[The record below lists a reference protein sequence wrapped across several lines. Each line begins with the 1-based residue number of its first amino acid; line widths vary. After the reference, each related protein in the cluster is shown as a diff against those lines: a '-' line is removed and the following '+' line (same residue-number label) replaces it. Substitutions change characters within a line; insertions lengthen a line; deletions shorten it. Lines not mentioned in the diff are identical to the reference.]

1 MKQPIAAVPFTTAA
15 ARPRTA
21 RMGLLV
27 LMVACLTF
35 LAGCV
40 AAPQPRMDRAATL
53 PPPQAAASIADDSKS
68 IESTPP
74 PKVPPK
80 LYQGTGQ
87 LINAPAAAL
96 PAPNRGAE
104 PAGETT
110 FNFEGESLQA
120 VVKAILGD
128 LLQKNYV
135 IAPGVQGTVTLATPS
150 PVNASQAMSLLEM
163 VLGWNNARM
172 IWADGRYNIVPAD
185 QALVSGNLGPHTGPI
200 GNARGYEVRAVP
212 LRYISATEMEKLLK
226 PYARP
231 SAIVNVDAARN
242 LIVLAGTRDELAN
255 YLRTVQI
262 FDVDWLAGMS
272 VGVFPLQETDATHM
286 VTSLEKVFGEQ
297 SKTPVAGMFRF
308 MPLEGINA
316 VLVITPQPKY
326 LDEIKTWI
334 DRLDAGDGQTARLYV
349 YEVKNVKAADLS
361 NQIGSLF
368 GIQVQEQSSTPP
380 ASTMPGLSPVQIS
393 SYGSNNGVPSTAQTF
408 GSGISGMSG
417 GGYAGGGY
425 AGAGGNY
432 SGGRGGNFATGAR
445 GMLGGRTGGMN
456 GGGNGQGDGSGV
468 SITSVEDSNSILVR
482 ATPAQWESIR
492 RAIDRLDTMP
502 LQVHIE
508 AQVIEVNLTGD
519 LQYGVS
525 WYFRNSIPPFAPG
538 TVVKGKG
545 WQTLGGSIL
554 PDTDPNNPGAQFTF
568 FGHGALA
575 VVRALDQVTNLR
587 VLSAPSLVVRNN
599 VEADFDSGTQIPVAS
614 TIFSPGLGSAGTVTP
629 PTPGGGSTGTVDDT
643 YSQVQF
649 RQTGVSL
656 KVKPRVS
663 SNGMVFMDIDQSIS
677 SPSTSGPTIAGNI
690 SVDNRDL
697 KTSVMVQSGETVVLA
712 GLIKQTN
719 GVNGNGIPYLSR
731 LPVIGALFGTKG
743 LTNERQEVL
752 VLVTPTVIRDPND
765 ARRLT
770 DEYGSRFRALD
781 PIRKPTQ
788 LK

>member
-1 MKQPIAAVPFTTAA
+1 MKHMIPSPSPALRLRSRLRAGA
-15 ARPRTA
+15 
-21 RMGLLV
+21 LLV
-27 LMVACLTF
+27 LAAALTF

-40 AAPQPRMDRAATL
+40 AAPQPRMDRAAAL
-53 PPPQAAASIADDSKS
+53 PPPAASQIADDSKS
-68 IESTPP
+68 IESTPAPKIP
-74 PKVPPK
+74 PT
-80 LYQGTGQ
+80 LNRGSGQ
-87 LINAPAAAL
+87 LIDNAAANL
-96 PAPNRGAE
+96 PPPGRTAE

-135 IAPGVQGTVTLATPS
+135 IAPGVQGTVTLSTPS

-163 VLGWNNARM
+163 ALGWNNARM
-172 IWADGRYNIVPAD
+172 IWANGRYNIVPAD
-185 QALVSGNLGPHTGPI
+185 QALVSGNLGPHAGPL
-200 GNARGYEVRAVP
+200 GDVRGYEVRAVP
-212 LRYISATEMEKLLK
+212 LRFISASAMEKLLK
-226 PYARP
+226 PYARAN
-231 SAIVNVDAARN
+231 AIVNVDDARN

-272 VGVFPLQETDATHM
+272 VGVFPLQQTDATHM

-316 VLVITPQPKY
+316 VLVITPQPRY

-334 DRLDAGDGQTARLYV
+334 DRLDAGDGQTPRLYV

-361 NQIGSLF
+361 NQIGALF
-368 GIQVQEQSSTPP
+368 GIQVQETSSTPP
-380 ASTMPGLSPVQIS
+380 PSTMPGLSPVQAS
-393 SYGSNNGVPSTAQTF
+393 TYGVNNGVPSTAQTPTSMGGASMGMGGGRGIGSNF
-408 GSGISGMSG
+408 GGGMGGGTSAFGGGMGSRVGAQNGQSG
-417 GGYAGGGY
+417 GGDS
-425 AGAGGNY
+425 N
-432 SGGRGGNFATGAR
+432 
-445 GMLGGRTGGMN
+445 
-456 GGGNGQGDGSGV
+456 V

-492 RAIDRLDTMP
+492 RAIDRLDNMP

-525 WYFRNSIPPFAPG
+525 WYFRNGIPAG
-538 TVVKGKG
+538 LQAAAAGKHG
-545 WQTLGGSIL
+545 FGLFGGSIL
-554 PDTDPNNPGAQFTF
+554 PASDPNSPGAQFTF
-568 FGHGALA
+568 LGHSAAA

-587 VLSAPSLVVRNN
+587 ILSAPSLVVRNN
-599 VEADFDSGTQIPVAS
+599 VEADFESGTQIPVAS
-614 TIFSPGLGSAGTVTP
+614 TIFSPGLGAAGTVTP
-629 PTPGGGSTGTVDDT
+629 PAGSGSTGTVDNT

-649 RQTGVSL
+649 MQTGVSL

-663 SNGMVFMDIDQSIS
+663 SNGMVFMDIDQTVS
-677 SPSTSGPTIAGNI
+677 SPSTSGPTVAGNI
-690 SVDNRDL
+690 SVDNREL
-697 KTSVMVQSGETVVLA
+697 KTSIMVQSGETVILA
-712 GLIKQTN
+712 GLIKQTS

-731 LPVIGALFGTKG
+731 LPFVGALFGTKG
-743 LTNERQEVL
+743 VTNERQEVL
-752 VLVTPTVIRDPND
+752 VLVTPTVIRDPSD

-770 DEYGSRFRALD
+770 DEYGSRFRALE
-781 PIRKPTQ
+781 PIKKPTNLQ
-788 LK
+788 

>member
-1 MKQPIAAVPFTTAA
+1 MTRMIPRDPALPFDALAA
-15 ARPRTA
+15 AAPMRRGRA
-21 RMGLLV
+21 GWIAL
-27 LMVACLTF
+27 LMVVITL

-40 AAPQPRMDRAATL
+40 SAPQPRMDRATQL
-53 PPPQAAASIADDSKS
+53 VPGSSAAVKDDSKS
-68 IESTPP
+68 LESAPP
-74 PKVPPK
+74 PKIAPTLHP
-80 LYQGTGQ
+80 GSGQ
-87 LINAPAAAL
+87 LINSAAASL
-96 PAPNRGAE
+96 PAPGTAPE

-120 VVKAILGD
+120 VIKAILGD

-135 IAPGVQGTVTLATPS
+135 IAPGVQGTVTLSTPS

-172 IWADGRYNIVPAD
+172 IWANGRYNIVPAD
-185 QALVSGNLGPHTGPI
+185 QALLSGNLGPHTGALS
-200 GNARGYEVRAVP
+200 GVRGYEVRAVP
-212 LRYISATEMEKLLK
+212 LHFISASAMETLLK

-231 SAIVNVDAARN
+231 AAIVNVDPARN

-272 VGVFPLQETDATHM
+272 VGVFPLQQTDATHM
-286 VTSLEKVFGEQ
+286 VTALEKVFGEQ

-349 YEVKNVKAADLS
+349 YEVKNVKATDLS

-368 GIQVQEQSSTPP
+368 GIQVQQTSSTPP
-380 ASTMPGLSPVQIS
+380 PSTMPGLTPVEAS
-393 SYGSNNGVPSTAQTF
+393 TYGDKGGVPSTAQTLQSLAGDSTSTSNG
-408 GSGISGMSG
+408 GSR
-417 GGYAGGGY
+417 
-425 AGAGGNY
+425 
-432 SGGRGGNFATGAR
+432 GGRGGMAAR
-445 GMLGGRTGGMN
+445 GSSGSAAASGR
-456 GGGNGQGDGSGV
+456 GDGSGV

-492 RAIDRLDTMP
+492 RAIDRLDVMP

-525 WYFRNSIPPFAPG
+525 WYFQNSIPDPTLAG
-538 TVVKGKG
+538 IAAHRKG
-545 WQTLGGSIL
+545 WGAIGGSIL
-554 PDTDPNNPGAQFTF
+554 ADTDPTNPGAQWTF
-568 FGHGALA
+568 LGPSSLA
-575 VVRALDQVTNLR
+575 VVRALDQVTNVR

-599 VEADFDSGTQIPVAS
+599 VEADFNSGTQIPVAS
-614 TIFSPGLGSAGTVTP
+614 TIFSPGIGTAGTITP
-629 PTPGGGSTGTVDDT
+629 PSDGSGSTGSVDNT

-649 RQTGVSL
+649 MQTGVSL

-663 SNGMVFMDIDQSIS
+663 PDGMVFMDIDQTIS
-677 SPSTSGPTIAGNI
+677 NPSTSGPTVAGNI
-690 SVDNRDL
+690 SVDNREL
-697 KTSVMVQSGETVVLA
+697 KTSVVVQSGETVILA
-712 GLIKQTN
+712 GLIKQTKGVSSN
-719 GVNGNGIPYLSR
+719 GVPFLSR
-731 LPVIGALFGTKG
+731 LPFIGALFGTKG
-743 LTNERQEVL
+743 LKNERQEVV
-752 VLVTPTVIRDPND
+752 VLVTPTVIRDPRD

-770 DEYGSRFRALD
+770 DEYGSRFKALE
-781 PIRKPTQ
+781 PLKKPTI

>member
-1 MKQPIAAVPFTTAA
+1 MKHSTAVAPSIHVA
-15 ARPRTA
+15 ARPRTPG
-21 RMGLLV
+21 MGWLALLA
-27 LMVACLTF
+27 ACLTF

-40 AAPQPRMDRAATL
+40 AAPQPRMDRSATL
-53 PPPQAAASIADDSKS
+53 PPPAASSIADDSKS
-68 IESTPP
+68 IESSPP
-74 PKVPPK
+74 PKVPPT
-80 LYQGTGQ
+80 LHAGTGE

-96 PAPNRGAE
+96 PAPGRAAE

-185 QALVSGNLGPHTGPI
+185 QAILSGNLGPHTGPI
-200 GNARGYEVRAVP
+200 GNVRGYEVRAVP

-286 VTSLEKVFGEQ
+286 VASLEKVFGEQ

-334 DRLDAGDGQTARLYV
+334 DRLDAGDGQTPRLYV

-368 GIQVQEQSSTPP
+368 GIQVQEQSSTPAP
-380 ASTMPGLSPVQIS
+380 STMPGLSPVQIS
-393 SYGSNNGVPSTAQTF
+393 NYGTNNGVPSTAQTF
-408 GSGISGMSG
+408 GSAASGLSG
-417 GGYAGGGY
+417 GGNDGT
-425 AGAGGNY
+425 GGNY
-432 SGGRGGNFATGAR
+432 GGGRGGAFAASGAR

-456 GGGNGQGDGSGV
+456 GGGNAQGDGSGV

-614 TIFSPGLGSAGTVTP
+614 TIFSPGLGSAGTITP
-629 PTPGGGSTGTVDDT
+629 PGGTGSTGTTNDT

-788 LK
+788 LQ

>member
-1 MKQPIAAVPFTTAA
+1 MIRISMPNPLVLTASSA
-15 ARPRTA
+15 HPRSRPGIARPA
-21 RMGLLV
+21 L
-27 LMVACLTF
+27 ACALTV

-53 PPPQAAASIADDSKS
+53 PPPATSHIADDSKS
-68 IESTPP
+68 IETAPP
-74 PKVPPK
+74 PKIPPT
-80 LYQGTGQ
+80 LSHGSGQ
-87 LINAPAAAL
+87 LIDAAAANL
-96 PAPNRGAE
+96 PPPGRAAE

-120 VVKAILGD
+120 VIKAILGD

-135 IAPGVQGTVTLATPS
+135 IAPGVQGTVTLSTPS
-150 PVNASQAMSLLEM
+150 PVNANQALSLLEM

-172 IWADGRYNIVPAD
+172 IWVDGRYNIVPAD
-185 QALVSGNLGPHTGPI
+185 QALVSGNLGPHTGSL
-200 GNARGYEVRAVP
+200 GSVRGYEVRAVP
-212 LRYISATEMEKLLK
+212 LHYISADAMEKLLK
-226 PYARP
+226 PYARTN
-231 SAIVNVDAARN
+231 AIVNVDPARN

-272 VGVFPLQETDATHM
+272 VGVFPLQQTDATHM
-286 VTSLEKVFGEQ
+286 VQSLENVFGEQ

-334 DRLDAGDGQTARLYV
+334 DRLDAGDGQTPRLYV

-368 GIQVQEQSSTPP
+368 GIQVQESSSTPP
-380 ASTMPGLSPVQIS
+380 PSTMPGLSPVSAS
-393 SYGSNNGVPSTAQTF
+393 SYGVGSNGLPSTAQALQQ
-408 GSGISGMSG
+408 MSTG
-417 GGYAGGGY
+417 VSA
-425 AGAGGNY
+425 
-432 SGGRGGNFATGAR
+432 SGRGGASAG
-445 GMLGGRTGGMN
+445 GVGGGRAGGIGAIRAS
-456 GGGNGQGDGSGV
+456 GGSGLGSSNGDGSGV

-492 RAIDRLDTMP
+492 RAIDRLDNMP

-525 WYFRNSIPPFAPG
+525 WYLKNGIPAALQGAAAAKHGGMGLF
-538 TVVKGKG
+538 
-545 WQTLGGSIL
+545 GGSIL
-554 PDTDPNNPGAQFTF
+554 PDSDPNNPGAQFTF
-568 FGHGALA
+568 LGHSAVA
-575 VVRALDQVTNLR
+575 VVRALDQVTNVR
-587 VLSAPSLVVRNN
+587 ILSAPSLVVRNN
-599 VEADFDSGTQIPVAS
+599 VEADFNSGTQIPVAS
-614 TIFSPGLGSAGTVTP
+614 TIFSPGFGSAGTVTSP
-629 PTPGGGSTGTVDDT
+629 PADGSSTGTVDNT

-649 RQTGVSL
+649 MQTGVSL

-663 SNGMVFMDIDQSIS
+663 SNGMVFMDIDQTVS
-677 SPSTSGPTIAGNI
+677 SPSTSGPTVAGNI
-690 SVDNRDL
+690 SVDNREL
-697 KTSVMVQSGETVVLA
+697 KTSVMVQSGETVILA

-719 GVNGNGIPYLSR
+719 GVNGNGIPFLSR

-743 LTNERQEVL
+743 VTNERQEVL
-752 VLVTPTVIRDPND
+752 VLVTPTVIRDPSE

-770 DEYGSRFRALD
+770 DEYGSRFKALE
-781 PIRKPTQ
+781 PLRKPTTLQ
-788 LK
+788 